1 MFNSKFYTKG
11 RRARLLVLALAIPL
25 AACGEGSGTGVETR
39 VAQLDDEGAGVLS
52 AEMAECVRQTGDVAI
67 TDDFLV
73 IGERIPLD
81 MEALPPEVAEAL
93 VACLAQADGV
103 PDVSA
108 DGTG

>member
-1 MFNSKFYTKG
+1 MFNSKLYRKG
-11 RRARLLVLALAIPL
+11 RPASLLVLALAIPL
-25 AACGEGSGTGVETR
+25 AACGQGSGTGVETR
-39 VAQLDDEGAGVLS
+39 VVQLDAEGTGVLS
-52 AEMAECVRQTGDVAI
+52 AEMADCVRQTGDVEI

-81 MEALPPEVAEAL
+81 MEVLPPELAEAL
-93 VACLAQADGV
+93 VACIAQADGV